1 MANPNFSSD
10 EASGAHSASAAAGR
24 QRESKTI
31 ATGLKTL
38 YRNVVEEPIP
48 DDLMDLLD
56 SLDDE

>member
-1 MANPNFSSD
+1 MSETPKEPQSKPTTTAKLS
-10 EASGAHSASAAAGR
+10 EA
-24 QRESKTI
+24 KTI

-48 DDLMDLLD
+48 DDLMNLLN